1 VSPLDS
7 YRSLFGLTGPVYVV
21 VAFLARLPLAMS
33 QLGTLLLVAGTT
45 GSYGAGG
52 AAAGALAIAN
62 ALGAP
67 LWGGWADRFGQRR
80 ILALQSLAGA
90 AGLAALLVIAN
101 SALPWAWSAVAGAM
115 TGLFLPQ
122 VGPMARVRWRP
133 IASRA
138 GGHQPRLVETAFSYE
153 GAADEASFVLGPA
166 LVGLVVSLA
175 NPTVALGVAA
185 ALLAAFGT
193 WFALHDTA
201 LLAHSIA
208 RRGSGGRGRLLT
220 GALILLCASQFV
232 IGTVFGS
239 VQTGTSVLAT
249 DAGQPGL
256 TGYLHALLGVGSVIA
271 GLGMAALPPT
281 WPLPNRLRW
290 FSVSLLV
297 LALPLLLVGSI
308 PTLVPVLLALG
319 VCIAPY
325 MITTFTLG
333 ERIAP
338 PSRTGAAMTL
348 LAAATGLGYA
358 VGAAVAG
365 RLADWGGHTPAY
377 AVTVAAGVLA
387 VAISWAGGSTLHAHS
402 TRAGGRAGT
411 GREGW
416 DRAGGREPAQRHTPR
431 LRGRRTGRN
440 APGHPAQAQPDRRR
454 PVTGPQPC
462 RMPLSELPLPG

>member
-1 VSPLDS
+1 MSPLDS
-7 YRSLFGLTGPVYVV
+7 YRRLFGLTGPVYVV
-21 VAFLARLPLAMS
+21 VAFVARLPLAMS

-45 GSYGAGG
+45 GSYGAGV

-62 ALGAP
+62 AVGAP
-67 LWGGWADRFGQRR
+67 FWGAWADRFGQRR
-80 ILALQSLAGA
+80 VVALQSLAGA
-90 AGLAALLVIAN
+90 AGLAALLLVAN
-101 SALPWAWSAVAGAM
+101 SSAPWGWSAVASGL

-122 VGPMARVRWRP
+122 VGPLARVRWRP
-133 IASRA
+133 ITSRS
-138 GGHQPRLVETAFSYE
+138 GSQQPRLVETAFSYE

-166 LVGLVVSLA
+166 LVGLGVSLA

-185 ALLAAFGT
+185 AILAAFGT

-201 LLAHSIA
+201 RLTHSVTGHGPA
-208 RRGSGGRGRLLT
+208 SGERLLT
-220 GALILLCASQFV
+220 AALVVLCVSQFV

-249 DAGQPGL
+249 DAGEAGL
-256 TGYLHALLGVGSVIA
+256 TGYLQALLGVGSVVA
-271 GLGMAALPPT
+271 GLGMAAPPPS

-290 FSVSLLV
+290 FALSLLV
-297 LALPLLLVGSI
+297 LAAPLLLVSSI

-319 VCIAPY
+319 VSIAPY

-333 ERIAP
+333 ERITP

-377 AVTVAAGVLA
+377 AVTVAAGALA
-387 VAISWAGGSTLHAHS
+387 VAISWTA
-402 TRAGGRAGT
+402 
-411 GREGW
+411 
-416 DRAGGREPAQRHTPR
+416 
-431 LRGRRTGRN
+431 RRTLARSLETK
-440 APGHPAQAQPDRRR
+440 R
-454 PVTGPQPC
+454 PRVSQRAAADPV
-462 RMPLSELPLPG
+462 

>member
-1 VSPLDS
+1 MSPLDS
-7 YRSLFGLTGPVYVV
+7 YRRLFGLTGPVYVV
-21 VAFLARLPLAMS
+21 VAFVARLPLAMS

-62 ALGAP
+62 AVGAP
-67 LWGGWADRFGQRR
+67 FWGAWADRFGQRR
-80 ILALQSLAGA
+80 VVALQSLAGA
-90 AGLAALLVIAN
+90 AGLAALLLVAN
-101 SALPWAWSAVAGAM
+101 SSAPWGWSAVASGL

-122 VGPMARVRWRP
+122 VGPLARVRWRP
-133 IASRA
+133 ITSRS
-138 GGHQPRLVETAFSYE
+138 GSQQPRLVETAFSYE

-166 LVGLVVSLA
+166 LVGLGVSLA

-185 ALLAAFGT
+185 AILAAFGT

-201 LLAHSIA
+201 RLTHSVTGHGPA
-208 RRGSGGRGRLLT
+208 SGERLLT
-220 GALILLCASQFV
+220 AALVVLCVSQFV

-249 DAGQPGL
+249 DAGEAGL
-256 TGYLHALLGVGSVIA
+256 TGYLQALLGVGSVVA
-271 GLGMAALPPT
+271 GLGMAALPPS

-290 FSVSLLV
+290 FALSLLV
-297 LALPLLLVGSI
+297 LAAPLLLVSSI

-319 VCIAPY
+319 VSIAPY

-333 ERIAP
+333 ERITP

-377 AVTVAAGVLA
+377 AVTVAAGALA
-387 VAISWAGGSTLHAHS
+387 VAISWTA
-402 TRAGGRAGT
+402 
-411 GREGW
+411 
-416 DRAGGREPAQRHTPR
+416 
-431 LRGRRTGRN
+431 RRTLAGSLETK
-440 APGHPAQAQPDRRR
+440 R
-454 PVTGPQPC
+454 PRVSQRAAADPV
-462 RMPLSELPLPG
+462 

>member
-1 VSPLDS
+1 MSPLDS
-7 YRSLFGLTGPVYVV
+7 YRRLFGLTGPVYVV
-21 VAFLARLPLAMS
+21 VAFVARLPLAMS

-62 ALGAP
+62 AVGAP
-67 LWGGWADRFGQRR
+67 FWGAWADRFGQRR
-80 ILALQSLAGA
+80 VVALQSLAGA
-90 AGLAALLVIAN
+90 AGLAALLLVAN
-101 SALPWAWSAVAGAM
+101 SSAPWGWSAVASGL

-122 VGPMARVRWRP
+122 VGPLARVRWRP
-133 IASRA
+133 ITSRS
-138 GGHQPRLVETAFSYE
+138 GSQQPRLVETAFSYE

-166 LVGLVVSLA
+166 LVGLGVSLA

-185 ALLAAFGT
+185 AILAAFGT

-201 LLAHSIA
+201 RLTHSVTGHGPA
-208 RRGSGGRGRLLT
+208 SGERLLT
-220 GALILLCASQFV
+220 AALVVLCVSQFV

-249 DAGQPGL
+249 DAGEAGL
-256 TGYLHALLGVGSVIA
+256 TGYLQALLGVGSVVA
-271 GLGMAALPPT
+271 GLGMAALPPS

-290 FSVSLLV
+290 FALSLLV
-297 LALPLLLVGSI
+297 LAAPLLLVSSI

-319 VCIAPY
+319 VSIAPY

-333 ERIAP
+333 ERITP

-377 AVTVAAGVLA
+377 AVTVAAGALA
-387 VAISWAGGSTLHAHS
+387 VAISWTA
-402 TRAGGRAGT
+402 
-411 GREGW
+411 
-416 DRAGGREPAQRHTPR
+416 
-431 LRGRRTGRN
+431 RRTLARSLETK
-440 APGHPAQAQPDRRR
+440 R
-454 PVTGPQPC
+454 PRVSQRAAADPV
-462 RMPLSELPLPG
+462 

>member
-1 VSPLDS
+1 MSPLDS
-7 YRSLFGLTGPVYVV
+7 YRRLFGLTGPVYVI
-21 VAFLARLPLAMS
+21 VAFVARLPLAMS

-62 ALGAP
+62 AVGAP
-67 LWGGWADRFGQRR
+67 FWGAWADRFGQRR
-80 ILALQSLAGA
+80 IVALQSLAGA
-90 AGLAALLVIAN
+90 AGLAALLVVAN
-101 SALPWAWSAVAGAM
+101 SSAPWAWSAVASGL

-122 VGPMARVRWRP
+122 VGPLARVRWRP
-133 IASRA
+133 ITSRA
-138 GGHQPRLVETAFSYE
+138 GSQQPRLVETAFSYE

-166 LVGLVVSLA
+166 LVGLGVSLA

-185 ALLAAFGT
+185 AILAAFGT
-193 WFALHDTA
+193 WFAVHDTA
-201 LLAHSIA
+201 RLTHSVTGHGPA
-208 RRGSGGRGRLLT
+208 SGERLLT
-220 GALILLCASQFV
+220 AALVVLCVSQFV

-249 DAGQPGL
+249 DAGEPGL
-256 TGYLHALLGVGSVIA
+256 TGYLQALLGVGSVVA
-271 GLGMAALPPT
+271 GLGMAALPPS

-290 FSVSLLV
+290 FALSLLV
-297 LALPLLLVGSI
+297 LAAPLLLVGSI

-319 VCIAPY
+319 VSIAPY

-333 ERIAP
+333 ERITP

-377 AVTVAAGVLA
+377 AVTVAAGALA
-387 VAISWAGGSTLHAHS
+387 VAISWAS
-402 TRAGGRAGT
+402 
-411 GREGW
+411 
-416 DRAGGREPAQRHTPR
+416 
-431 LRGRRTGRN
+431 RRTLARSLETN
-440 APGHPAQAQPDRRR
+440 R
-454 PVTGPQPC
+454 PRASQRAAADPV
-462 RMPLSELPLPG
+462 